1 MGMLAWVM
9 TALAIWH
16 FTIFLPDRFWSGIVG
31 AFVGALVG
39 GVLSGLI
46 VSGFTVPGNNEVSI
60 ATPLE
65 AVPGA
70 LLGIALVYWL
80 GLREEQRAG
89 EHHTAYRT

>member
-1 MGMLAWVM
+1 
-9 TALAIWH
+9 
-16 FTIFLPDRFWSGIVG
+16 
-31 AFVGALVG
+31 
-39 GVLSGLI
+39 
-46 VSGFTVPGNNEVSI
+46 VPGNNEVSI

-89 EHHTAYRT
+89 EHHAAYRT